1 MFYCVVYW
9 LFLPWSVNDTF
20 TSPSI
25 SNYYHDL
32 EGRQWGHSIKPTHY
46 TPYHRSCT
54 EGAWWIY
61 MKHYHKSLILVQ
73 LLLFTPFIIVY
84 SIRLFMYISFFL
96 LLTNDKIMMMVLK
109 LIIESLALMTLNG
122 ASTNATTGAVCF
134 FFLAYWSFL
143 SVVKIMVV
151 NNTVIQNP
159 LCLEKGFF

>member
-1 MFYCVVYW
+1 MYHVLLCSIYW

-20 TSPSI
+20 ASPSI

-61 MKHYHKSLILVQ
+61 MKHYHKSLIVQ

-84 SIRLFMYISFFL
+84 SIRLFMYISFL
-96 LLTNDKIMMMVLK
+96 LLTNDKIMMVLTEGEAK
-109 LIIESLALMTLNG
+109 VNDKKR
-122 ASTNATTGAVCF
+122 STFLFYKILF
-134 FFLAYWSFL
+134 FKPYN
-143 SVVKIMVV
+143 M
-151 NNTVIQNP
+151 
-159 LCLEKGFF
+159 